1 MKIGCARPRS
11 EIRQALPSMR
21 LCERRTPARSASEIL
36 FLSLP
41 LECLLESA
49 DSHIEEA
56 GLDDA
61 FAVGADEGQVVG
73 GQFE

>member
-1 MKIGCARPRS
+1 MKIGCERPRS

-21 LCERRTPARSASEIL
+21 LCERRTPARSASETPL
-36 FLSLP
+36 LSLP
-41 LECLLESA
+41 LEGLLESP
-49 DSHIEEA
+49 DSHIEDA

-61 FAVGADEGQVVG
+61 FVVGADEGQVVG